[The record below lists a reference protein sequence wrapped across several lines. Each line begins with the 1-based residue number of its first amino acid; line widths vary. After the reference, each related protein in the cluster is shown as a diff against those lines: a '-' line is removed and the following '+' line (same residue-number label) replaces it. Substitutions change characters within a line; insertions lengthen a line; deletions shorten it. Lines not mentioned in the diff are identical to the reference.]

1 MRTSRPSGF
10 ALPRRS
16 AREPQRQPVHEDRGR
31 PEQPPGQ
38 RRLGLAGLLDGL
50 VLAAGLR
57 AHRDVVLDRV
67 VGPDAAPADLGGGV
81 LARLVAVGDAV
92 EVGAEAV
99 ALARDLEPQVPD
111 VALVARERE
120 VGQVEVGAEAPGGH
134 VRGRHDLHRVAAAAG
149 EQEGGLLRLGRDGA
163 LDVQRRVLDVQ
174 AGDLGVRRQRLGLD
188 GQRAALRARDGEA
201 IDALRGA
208 EHDGLVD
215 LRSTGGGIE
224 LLRGRSASLGHQR
237 GEIDLPVADDEPPP
251 LDDLDAAGHA
261 TRVLGHRVL
270 PRLPGPHPRAARAPH
285 LSRDRRP
292 QRRQPRARPLA
303 VDRHRPRLQP
313 QGRAAAAGQAVPGHE
328 RRLLRAR
335 RAADDVRGPPRRL
348 LVHRRHAPVRVRAA
362 RLRQRRAP
370 RRLDGRDRVRRHPP
384 ARHPGGQSRPH
395 HAPVDG
401 RRLQGA
407 RGARGAP
414 ARPDRRAR
422 EHRADRSRPGARA
435 RSGQHRAGRPARR
448 DHRADRPARPAAG
461 AGGGARAPRR
471 GHARHGAHRLVL
483 GRPARPARARR
494 EPRRGPA
501 GPTRRG
507 RPGPRR
513 LR

>member
-1 MRTSRPSGF
+1 M
-10 ALPRRS
+10 
-16 AREPQRQPVHEDRGR
+16 HEDRGR
-31 PEQPPGQ
+31 
-38 RRLGLAGLLDGL
+38 RRA
-50 VLAAGLR
+50 AAGAAR
-57 AHRDVVLDRV
+57 ARPRRPRRRAPPRPPAPSAPRRCSRPCSRA
-67 VGPDAAPADLGGGV
+67 GAAPADLRGGV

-120 VGQVEVGAEAPGGH
+120 VGEVEVGAKRPARH
-134 VRGRHDLHRVAAAAG
+134 VRGRHDLHRVAAAAR

-163 LDVQRRVLDVQ
+163 LDVQRRAVDVQ
-174 AGDLGVRRQRLGLD
+174 ARDLGVRRQRLGLD

-215 LRSTGGGIE
+215 LRSTGGGVE
-224 LLRGRSASLGHQR
+224 LLRGRSASVGHQR

-285 LSRDRRP
+285 LPGDRRP

-303 VDRHRPRLQP
+303 VDRHRPAPTTSRSRSP
-313 QGRAAAAGQAVPGHE
+313 PRAKLLPRTE

-370 RRLDGRDRVRRHPP
+370 RRLDERDRVRRHPP
-384 ARHPGGQSRPH
+384 ARRPRGRPRPQ
-395 HAPVDG
+395 HARVDG

-407 RGARGAP
+407 RGARA
-414 ARPDRRAR
+414 
-422 EHRADRSRPGARA
+422 ST
-435 RSGQHRAGRPARR
+435 
-448 DHRADRPARPAAG
+448 
-461 AGGGARAPRR
+461 
-471 GHARHGAHRLVL
+471 
-483 GRPARPARARR
+483 
-494 EPRRGPA
+494 
-501 GPTRRG
+501 GPT
-507 RPGPRR
+507 
-513 LR
+513 